1 MSNKYVGIG
10 FTLKVNSTAV
20 AGIRGMSHGEAAGS
34 AVDITVW
41 DDLSTSDHYM
51 RKAGGLVDPGSLTLN
66 LAYDPA
72 DATQKV
78 LTGLLGSGSTAGFTI
93 VYPTTTI
100 TETFSGFVGSVG
112 REMPFGEL
120 VTATVRIDKSGAPG
134 FST

>member
-10 FTLKVNSTAV
+10 FTLKINSTTV
-20 AGIRGMSHGEAAGS
+20 AGIRGMSHSEAACTP
-34 AVDITVW
+34 VDITVW

-51 RKAGGLVDPGSLTLN
+51 RKAGGMVDPGFLTLN

-72 DATQKV
+72 DAVHKT
-78 LTGLLGSGSTAGFTI
+78 LATMLASGSTGTFVVI
-93 VYPTTTI
+93 YPTTTI
-100 TETFSGFVGSVG
+100 LETFAGFVGAIG

-120 VTATVRIDKSGAPG
+120 VTATVRIDKSGVAG

>member
-10 FTLKVNSTAV
+10 FALKINSTTV
-20 AGIRGMSHGEAAGS
+20 AGIRGMSHSEAACTP
-34 AVDITVW
+34 VDITVW

-72 DATQKV
+72 DTVHKTLATM
-78 LTGLLGSGSTAGFTI
+78 LASGSTGTFVI
-93 VYPTTTI
+93 IYPTTTI
-100 TETFSGFVGSVG
+100 LETFSGFVGAIG

-120 VTATVRIDKSGAPG
+120 VTATVRIDKSGLAG

>member
-1 MSNKYVGIG
+1 
-10 FTLKVNSTAV
+10 
-20 AGIRGMSHGEAAGS
+20 MSHSEASGN

-72 DATQKV
+72 DATQKT
-78 LTGLLGSGSTAGFTI
+78 LTGLLGSGALSTFTV

-100 TETFSGFVGSVG
+100 IEVFTGFIGSVG

-120 VTATVRIDKSGAPG
+120 VTATIRIDKSGPPG